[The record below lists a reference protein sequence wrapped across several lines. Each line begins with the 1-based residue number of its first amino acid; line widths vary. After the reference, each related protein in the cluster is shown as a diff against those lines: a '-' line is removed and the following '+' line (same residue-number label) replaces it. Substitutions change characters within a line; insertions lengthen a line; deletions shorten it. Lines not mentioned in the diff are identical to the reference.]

1 MGRFFIFLVM
11 EIQENIVNKVAASGL
26 ITFNLEEYFHNGE
39 RLVYDIKDNLFH
51 GLILKEQ
58 DFRAFIKT
66 HNWEQY
72 TGKNVAI
79 VCSAD
84 AIVPTWAY
92 MLLGNRIKPFANE
105 VVFGSLETLETVLY
119 TKALAKINIADF
131 AGERVVIK
139 GCADLQVPVAA
150 YVEIT
155 NMLTPVAKS
164 IMYGEPCSTVPIY
177 KRRD

>member
-1 MGRFFIFLVM
+1 MDV
-11 EIQENIVNKVAASGL
+11 QENIVNKVAASGL
-26 ITFNLEEYFHNGE
+26 ITFNLEDYFHKGE

-66 HNWEQY
+66 HDWQQY
-72 TGKNVAI
+72 AGKNIAI
-79 VCSAD
+79 TCTAD

-92 MLLGNRIKPFANE
+92 MLLANKMKPYANE
-105 VVFGSLETLETVLY
+105 VVFGNLDTLETVLY
-119 TKALAKINIADF
+119 TKALGKVNVADF

-139 GCADLQVPVAA
+139 GCADLEVPVSA

-155 NMLTPVAKS
+155 AMLTPVAKS
-164 IMYGEPCSTVPIY
+164 IMYGEPCSTVPIF
-177 KRRD
+177 KRKD

>member
-1 MGRFFIFLVM
+1 MD
-11 EIQENIVNKVAASGL
+11 IQENMVNKVASSGL

-51 GLILKEQ
+51 GLILKEK
-58 DFRAFIKT
+58 DFRTFIKE

-72 TGKNVAI
+72 QGKNIALT
-79 VCSAD
+79 CSAD

-92 MLLGNRIKPFANE
+92 MLLANRIKPFANE

-119 TKALAKINIADF
+119 AKALAKININDF
-131 AGERVVIK
+131 VGERVVIK
-139 GCADLQVPVAA
+139 GCAGIEVPVAA

-155 NMLTPVAKS
+155 ALLTPVAKS
-164 IMYGEPCSTVPIY
+164 IMYGEPCSTVPIF
-177 KRRD
+177 KRKD

>member
-1 MGRFFIFLVM
+1 MD
-11 EIQENIVNKVAASGL
+11 IQENIVNKVAASGL
-26 ITFNLEEYFHNGE
+26 VTLNLEEYFHKGE

-72 TGKNVAI
+72 QGQNIAI
-79 VCSAD
+79 TCSAD

-92 MLLGNRIKPFANE
+92 MLLASKMKPFVNE
-105 VVFGSLETLETVLY
+105 VVFGSLEALETVLY
-119 TKALAKINIADF
+119 TKALAKIDLHSF

-139 GCADLQVPVAA
+139 GCADLAVPVSA

-155 NMLTPVAKS
+155 ALLTPVVKS

-177 KRRD
+177 KRKDN

>member
-1 MGRFFIFLVM
+1 MD
-11 EIQENIVNKVAASGL
+11 IQENMVNKVASSGL

-51 GLILKEQ
+51 GLILREK
-58 DFRAFIKT
+58 DFRTFIKE

-72 TGKNVAI
+72 QGKNIALT
-79 VCSAD
+79 CSAD

-92 MLLGNRIKPFANE
+92 MLLANKIKPFANE

-119 TKALAKINIADF
+119 AKALAKININDF
-131 AGERVVIK
+131 VGERVVIK
-139 GCADLQVPVAA
+139 GCAGIEVPVAA

-155 NMLTPVAKS
+155 ALLTPVAKS
-164 IMYGEPCSTVPIY
+164 IMYGEPCSTVPIF
-177 KRRD
+177 KRKD

>member
-1 MGRFFIFLVM
+1 MD
-11 EIQENIVNKVAASGL
+11 IQENIVNKVAASGL
-26 ITFNLEEYFHNGE
+26 VTFNLEDYFHKGE

-58 DFRAFIKT
+58 DFRAFIKA
-66 HNWEQY
+66 HDWEQY
-72 TGKNVAI
+72 LGKNIAI
-79 VCSAD
+79 TCSAD

-92 MLLGNRIKPFANE
+92 MLLANKMKPFANE
-105 VVFGSLETLETVLY
+105 IVFGSLETLETVLY
-119 TKALAKINIADF
+119 AKALANIDINQF

-139 GCADLQVPVAA
+139 GCADIQVPVSA

-155 NMLTPVAKS
+155 ALLTPIAKS

-177 KRRD
+177 KRKDN

>member
-1 MGRFFIFLVM
+1 MD
-11 EIQENIVNKVAASGL
+11 IQENIINKVASSGL
-26 ITFNLEEYFHNGE
+26 ITFNLEDYFHKGE

-58 DFRAFIKT
+58 DFRAFIKE
-66 HNWEQY
+66 HDWQQY
-72 TGKNVAI
+72 SGKNIAI
-79 VCSAD
+79 TCSAD

-92 MLLGNRIKPFANE
+92 MLLANKMKPYANE
-105 VVFGSLETLETVLY
+105 VVFGSLETLETILY
-119 TKALAKINIADF
+119 TKALTSIDINKF

-139 GCADLQVPVAA
+139 GCADLEVPVSA

-155 NMLTPVAKS
+155 ALLTPVVKS

-177 KRRD
+177 KRKD

>member
-1 MGRFFIFLVM
+1 MD
-11 EIQENIVNKVAASGL
+11 IQENIVNKVAASGL
-26 ITFNLEEYFHNGE
+26 VTLNLEEYFHKGE

-66 HNWEQY
+66 HDWEQY
-72 TGKNVAI
+72 RNQNIAI
-79 VCSAD
+79 TCSAD

-92 MLLGNRIKPFANE
+92 MLLANKMKPFANE
-105 VVFGSLETLETVLY
+105 VVFGNLETLETVLY
-119 TKALAKINIADF
+119 IKALAKVDLSVF
-131 AGERVVIK
+131 AGERVVVK
-139 GCADLQVPVAA
+139 GCADLEVPVAA

-155 NMLTPVAKS
+155 ALLTPIVKS

-177 KRRD
+177 KRKD